1 MIQNRIDKLKPY
13 FKGLKIA
20 ENYRIV
26 EVNLKSTWVVME
38 EDMEIEVQQKQ
49 IKESS
54 NILYNM
60 FYSDKKTFDEILDYI
75 ENKVI
80 NPNLETEE
88 KERLL
93 RIKVEELKRVFEDKN
108 LDELNR
114 LKFTTE
120 DNSLKLG
127 TNKKPL
133 PPQSKIIKEGEDPR
147 PSLKPEYLKDMDN
160 KNKTQQNGTT
170 KELSREGQ
178 PSK

>member
-1 MIQNRIDKLKPY
+1 MIQNRLNKLKPY

-26 EVNLKSTWVVME
+26 EVNLKNSWLIE
-38 EDMEIEVQQKQ
+38 ENSHIEVQQKP

-54 NILYNM
+54 NVLYNM
-60 FYSDKKTFDEILDYI
+60 FYSDTKSFDEILDFI
-75 ENKVI
+75 EEKVI
-80 NPNLETEE
+80 KPSLEIEE

-93 RIKVEELKRVFEDKN
+93 RVKVEELKRVFENKN
-108 LDELNR
+108 LDELNN

-127 TNKKPL
+127 TSKR
-133 PPQSKIIKEGEDPR
+133 PPQLEQVSKEVKDPR
-147 PSLKPEYLKDMDN
+147 PSLKPAYLNDMDN

>member
-1 MIQNRIDKLKPY
+1 MIQNRLNKLKPY

-26 EVNLKSTWVVME
+26 EVNLKNSWLIE
-38 EDMEIEVQQKQ
+38 ENSHIEVQQKP

-54 NILYNM
+54 NVLYNM
-60 FYSDKKTFDEILDYI
+60 FYSDTRSFDEILDFI
-75 ENKVI
+75 EEKVI
-80 NPNLETEE
+80 NPNLEVEE

-93 RIKVEELKRVFEDKN
+93 RMKVEELKRVFENKN
-108 LDELNR
+108 LDELNN

-120 DNSLKLG
+120 DTSLKLG
-127 TNKKPL
+127 TSKKPQL
-133 PPQSKIIKEGEDPR
+133 SQVSKEVRDSR
-147 PSLKPEYLKDMDN
+147 PTPKPEYLSDIDN

-170 KELSREGQ
+170 EKLSREGQ

>member
-1 MIQNRIDKLKPY
+1 MIQNRLNKLKPY

-26 EVNLKSTWVVME
+26 EVNLKNSWLIE
-38 EDMEIEVQQKQ
+38 ENSHIEVQQKP

-54 NILYNM
+54 NVLYNM
-60 FYSDKKTFDEILDYI
+60 FYSDTRSFDEILDFI
-75 ENKVI
+75 EEKVI
-80 NPNLETEE
+80 NPNLEVEE

-93 RIKVEELKRVFEDKN
+93 RMKVEELKRVFENKN
-108 LDELNR
+108 LDELNN

-120 DNSLKLG
+120 DTSLKLG
-127 TNKKPL
+127 TSKKPQL
-133 PPQSKIIKEGEDPR
+133 RQVSKAVKDSIPT
-147 PSLKPEYLKDMDN
+147 PKPEYLSDMDN

-170 KELSREGQ
+170 EKLSREGQ

>member
-1 MIQNRIDKLKPY
+1 MIQNRLNKLKPY

-26 EVNLKSTWVVME
+26 EVNLKDSWVIE
-38 EDMEIEVQQKQ
+38 ENSQIDVQQKP

-54 NILYNM
+54 NVLYNM
-60 FYSDKKTFDEILDYI
+60 FYSDTKTFDEILDFI
-75 ENKVI
+75 EEKVI
-80 NPNLETEE
+80 NPNLEVEE

-93 RIKVEELKRVFEDKN
+93 RMKVEELKRVFENKN
-108 LDELNR
+108 LDELNN

-127 TNKKPL
+127 SN
-133 PPQSKIIKEGEDPR
+133 
-147 PSLKPEYLKDMDN
+147 N
-160 KNKTQQNGTT
+160 KNITKEKTKENGIT

>member
-1 MIQNRIDKLKPY
+1 MIQNRLNKLKPY

-26 EVNLKSTWVVME
+26 EVNLKNSWLIE
-38 EDMEIEVQQKQ
+38 ENSHIEVQQKP

-54 NILYNM
+54 NVLYNM
-60 FYSDKKTFDEILDYI
+60 FYSDTRSFDEILDFI
-75 ENKVI
+75 EEKVI
-80 NPNLETEE
+80 NPNLEVEE

-93 RIKVEELKRVFEDKN
+93 RMKVEELKRVFENKN
-108 LDELNR
+108 LDELNN

-120 DNSLKLG
+120 DTSLKLG
-127 TNKKPL
+127 TSKKPQL
-133 PPQSKIIKEGEDPR
+133 SQVSKAVKDSR
-147 PSLKPEYLKDMDN
+147 PTPKPEYLSDMDN

-170 KELSREGQ
+170 EKLSREGQ